1 MEIYE
6 IANLAILGLILLLA
20 LIGGLKGLSRGICR
34 GTVRFVT
41 IILSIILSFFLAR
54 LVGARAF
61 AWLEGMTVEELIAFL
76 VQNGVVA
83 DAESLGIL
91 TYFDTVT
98 IEYILA
104 IPVGIIIIPL
114 IFTLLF
120 PIISGLMLI
129 VHAIFS
135 GILGFTKKKNN
146 IVTRL
151 LGLALGA
158 AQGAIVAAV
167 LLVPAIGIVN
177 TLGSAVDV
185 ARENENKSDTETSL
199 VEVYDSA
206 VKPIADGVAFKTV
219 STFGGN
225 LIYENLAKVKLE
237 GERVNVAEQ
246 TGVIVKIVGY
256 TGELGEL
263 DLGNLTPENKQ
274 AINAIIDTIES
285 SNYFSPLLAN
295 VAKGFSKYALEGDTV
310 SSIEEPLGTLVKDI
324 LSIFETSGKENICQD
339 LDTFIELIY
348 LLSDEGVLSG
358 VSGGE
363 GAEGG
368 ESSGDMVE
376 ILTKADENGKTVV
389 SRAIDILNSNERTKF
404 IVTSL
409 TKIALSSMTQ
419 QMGATKEE
427 TEQLYDSV
435 KTGLS
440 DVVSINKEDFET
452 HEEYKDAVAESLNS
466 TLIEN
471 DIQLPTETVEE
482 LADHVIENYGDM
494 DASELTDEQVT
505 SIILQYY
512 DMYASEIE

>member
-6 IANLAILGLILLLA
+6 IANLAILGLMLLLA
-20 LIGGLKGLSRGICR
+20 LIGGLKGLSRGVCR

-54 LVGARAF
+54 LIGAKAF
-61 AWLEGMTVEELIAFL
+61 AWLEGMTVEELIALL
-76 VQNGVVA
+76 VENGIVG
-83 DAESLGIL
+83 DAESLDIL

-104 IPVGIIIIPL
+104 IPVGLIIIPV
-114 IFTLLF
+114 IFVLLF

-146 IVTRL
+146 ALTRL
-151 LGLALGA
+151 LGLAVGA
-158 AQGAIVAAV
+158 VQGVIVAAV

-177 TLGSAVDV
+177 TLGSAVEV
-185 ARENENKSDTETSL
+185 ARANENKSDTEASL
-199 VEVYDSA
+199 VEMYDSTL
-206 VKPIADGVAFKTV
+206 KPVADGVAFKTV

-237 GERVNVAEQ
+237 GERVNVKDQVGA
-246 TGVIVKIVGY
+246 IVQIAGY

-263 DLGNLTPENKQ
+263 DLGNLTPENKA
-274 AINAIIDTIES
+274 AINSIVDTIES

-295 VAKGFSKYALEGDTV
+295 VVKGFSKYVSEGDMI
-310 SSIEEPLGTLVKDI
+310 SSIEEPLGTLIKDM
-324 LSIFETSGKENICQD
+324 LSIFETSGKENVCAD
-339 LDTFIELIY
+339 LDTFLELLY
-348 LLSDEGVLSG
+348 LLSDEGVLAG
-358 VSGGE
+358 MTGGE
-363 GAEGG
+363 GAEDGG
-368 ESSGDMVE
+368 SGDMVE
-376 ILTKADENGKTVV
+376 LLTKSDENGKTVI
-389 SRAIDILNSNERTKF
+389 SRAIDILSSNERTKF

-419 QMGATKEE
+419 QMGGVTKEE
-427 TEQLYDSV
+427 AEQIYDDVKSGLTEIV
-435 KTGLS
+435 N
-440 DVVSINKEDFET
+440 INKEDYAT
-452 HEEYKDAVAESLNS
+452 DEEYKGAVAESLNS

-482 LADHVIENYGDM
+482 LADHVIENFGDL

-512 DMYASEIE
+512 DIYASNIE